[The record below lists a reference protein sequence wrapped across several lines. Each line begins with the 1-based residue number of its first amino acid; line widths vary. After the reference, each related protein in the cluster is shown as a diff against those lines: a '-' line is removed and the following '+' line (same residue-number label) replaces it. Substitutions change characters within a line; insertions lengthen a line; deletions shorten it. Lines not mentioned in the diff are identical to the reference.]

1 MLGARRRAQGVHMP
15 APPGRTRLAAVRGR
29 TEAELR
35 QRDFLAVRPGARLV
49 GDGVDR
55 VTDALVVHI
64 AVVAIPGPPSK
75 WRRQRKP
82 VVCVRNCTAHVSTSL
97 HSAGG
102 DVQVVFPS
110 GCNSTRAMHTDYHIL
125 TSRHGSEVPSN
136 IILDLRALTPTCVR
150 KAARTEGGCVW
161 QRCSDEHG
169 QSSAC
174 LAHHMHRGGLTAQAL
189 ALAIAHLSYTAA
201 YGIYHMHRGG
211 VRIRIDLRATVGR
224 AASMHTAI
232 RRT

>member
-1 MLGARRRAQGVHMP
+1 MP

-189 ALAIAHLSYTAA
+189 ALATYCASILYSRVRYLSY
-201 YGIYHMHRGG
+201 
-211 VRIRIDLRATVGR
+211 
-224 AASMHTAI
+224 ASR
-232 RRT
+232 RRTYTHRSTCDCGAGSVHAHSYTTDIVYFIF